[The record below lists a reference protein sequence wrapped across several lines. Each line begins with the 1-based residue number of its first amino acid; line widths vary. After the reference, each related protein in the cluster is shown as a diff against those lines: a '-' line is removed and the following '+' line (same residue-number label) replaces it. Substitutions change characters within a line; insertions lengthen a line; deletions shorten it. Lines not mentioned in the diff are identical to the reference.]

1 MAETKTVRVQ
11 LPQWSEGSDPRPD
24 RAKTNAIH
32 QAIENQMV
40 IDVPAGLLKNR
51 PVQGTRGRLFC
62 ATDQGSDGRVY
73 YDNGTTWVALNTTGG
88 GGPGLP
94 IVINGTGTE
103 GSSVQ
108 SARADHTHAIPLA
121 TKDNAGAMPSQ
132 WAQLCADATAAAT
145 PNTAAIRD
153 SGGRLIASKPTSA
166 QHVATMDWVETD
178 AGSTRVDPFTLAR
191 RDSAGR
197 VNTGNPTSPTH
208 ATTKD
213 YVDNRIYPVDQY
225 STGNTVM
232 RRWSS
237 GRGANVEDPYNP
249 LECANRRY
257 VDTTRSRT
265 AWKTNIQPMR
275 AGLNEIIDLN
285 PVTFDYK
292 ADAPA
297 TGTGVHGALVEQV
310 ARVLPQLVVNGD
322 DGAPER
328 IRDRELTWVLVNA
341 VQELAQRVDELSA
354 ELEDC
359 YERVSGD
366 DDA

>member
-1 MAETKTVRVQ
+1 MAVTKTPRFQ
-11 LPQWSEGSDPRPD
+11 LPQWSQGSDPRPGRVD
-24 RAKTNAIH
+24 TNTIH
-32 QAIENQMV
+32 QLIETQAAKV
-40 IDVPAGLLKNR
+40 YPSGTYANR
-51 PVQGTRGRLFC
+51 PGTNIFGSFYL
-62 ATDQGSDGRVY
+62 ATDQGVGGRLY
-73 YDNGTTWVALNTTGG
+73 YNSGTGWIALNTVGG
-88 GGPGLP
+88 GGPGKP
-94 IVINGTGTE
+94 IVINGTAVEGT
-103 GSSVQ
+103 SLLA
-108 SARADHTHAIPLA
+108 ARADHTHTIPLA
-121 TKDNAGAMPSQ
+121 TKDRAGAMASQ
-132 WAQLCADATAAAT
+132 WAELCENATAAPTA
-145 PNTAAIRD
+145 NTVAVRD
-153 SGGRLIASKPTSA
+153 SGGRLTARPPVSA
-166 QHVATMDWVETD
+166 QHVATMDWVLN
-178 AGSTRVDPFTLAR
+178 AGSTGPQAGLAAR
-191 RDSAGR
+191 NSAGQMS
-197 VNTGNPTSPTH
+197 VGNPSHPLH
-208 ATTKD
+208 AANKQ
-213 YVDNRIYPVDQY
+213 YVDDRIYPVDQY
-225 STGNTVM
+225 ATGATVM

-341 VQELAQRVDELSA
+341 VQQLADRVDELSE
-354 ELEDC
+354 ELDRL
-359 YERVSGD
+359 YDRRGGD
-366 DDA
+366 DA

>member
-1 MAETKTVRVQ
+1 MRVS

-94 IVINGTGTE
+94 IVINGAGAE

-132 WAQLCADATAAAT
+132 WAQLCGDATSAAT

-166 QHVATMDWVETD
+166 QHVATYDWVNTD
-178 AGSTRVDPFTLAR
+178 AGSTWLDPFTLAR

-197 VNTGNPTSPTH
+197 VNTASPTSPTH
-208 ATTKD
+208 AATKD
-213 YVDNRIYPVDQY
+213 YVDNRIYPVSQY
-225 STGNTVM
+225 ADGNTVI
-232 RRWSS
+232 RRWST
-237 GRGANVEDPYNP
+237 GRGGNVEDPYNP
-249 LECANRRY
+249 QELANRRY
-257 VDTTRSRT
+257 VDSR
-265 AWKTNIQPMR
+265 ASRREWKTNIRENPY
-275 AGLNEIIDLN
+275 GLDEILQVDTYLY
-285 PVTFDYK
+285 DYK
-292 ADAPA
+292 DGAPA
-297 TGTGVHGALVEQV
+297 VGTDEIGPMVDEL
-310 ARVLPQLVVNGD
+310 ARVMPLLTTDGD

-328 IRDRELTWVLVNA
+328 VIDRRFIPVFIEAFKELSR
-341 VQELAQRVDELSA
+341 RVDELSA

-359 YERVSGD
+359 YDRVSGD
-366 DDA
+366 YDA

>member
-1 MAETKTVRVQ
+1 V
-11 LPQWSEGSDPRPD
+11 D
-24 RAKTNAIH
+24 TNTIH
-32 QAIENQMV
+32 QLIETQAAKV
-40 IDVPAGLLKNR
+40 YPSGTYANR
-51 PVQGTRGRLFC
+51 PGTNIFGSFYL
-62 ATDQGSDGRVY
+62 ATDQGVGGRLY
-73 YDNGTTWVALNTTGG
+73 YNSGTGWIALNTVGG
-88 GGPGLP
+88 GGPGKP
-94 IVINGTGTE
+94 IVINGTAVEGT
-103 GSSVQ
+103 SLLA
-108 SARADHTHAIPLA
+108 ARADHTHTIPLA
-121 TKDNAGAMPSQ
+121 TKDRAGAMASQ
-132 WAQLCADATAAAT
+132 WAELCENATAAPTA
-145 PNTAAIRD
+145 NTVAVRD
-153 SGGRLIASKPTSA
+153 SGGRLTARPPVSA
-166 QHVATMDWVETD
+166 QHVATMDWVLN
-178 AGSTRVDPFTLAR
+178 AGSTGPQAGLAAR
-191 RDSAGR
+191 NSAGQMS
-197 VNTGNPTSPTH
+197 VGNPSHPLH
-208 ATTKD
+208 AANKQ
-213 YVDNRIYPVDQY
+213 YVDDRIYPVDQY
-225 STGNTVM
+225 ATGATVM

-341 VQELAQRVDELSA
+341 VQQLADRVDELSE
-354 ELEDC
+354 ELDRL
-359 YERVSGD
+359 YDRRGGD
-366 DDA
+366 DA